1 MTSKAG
7 NDACNAGVVLIE
19 QQLIALTTFSTLLA
33 DWDGKG
39 RALPDLTAGERYL
52 QTTRAASRGSQHVE
66 AGVRLKHEPVSIR
79 LLWERFQD
87 HPEASSRVLRTACA
101 NAILAVASFFEH
113 HGMGT
118 LKTPEVQFL
127 MRIRDAALNAN
138 LFEIESG
145 QYIPVATFDGLAISD
160 KLNGTPLFGDGTT
173 PGFLEFGDVAALLA
187 YLSTHLSG
195 VQIMVS
201 AGDAG

>member
-7 NDACNAGVVLIE
+7 NDTCNDGVIE

-33 DWDGKG
+33 DWVGKG
-39 RALPDLTAGERYL
+39 RALPDLTVGERYL
-52 QTTRAASRGSQHVE
+52 QRRRAGSRGGLHIE
-66 AGVRLKHEPVSIR
+66 AGVGMKHEPVPIR

-101 NAILAVASFFEH
+101 NAILSVATFFEQ
-113 HGMGT
+113 HGMGA

-138 LFEIESG
+138 LFAIKSG
-145 QYIPVATFDGLAISD
+145 QYIPVATFEGLVISD
-160 KLNGTPLFGDGTT
+160 KLNGSPLFGDSTT
-173 PGFLEFGDVAALLA
+173 PGFLEFGDVAALLM
-187 YLSTHLSG
+187 YLSTHLSD

>member
-19 QQLIALTTFSTLLA
+19 QQLIALTTFVTLLA

-39 RALPDLTAGERYL
+39 RALPDLSAGERYL
-52 QTTRAASRGSQHVE
+52 QRRRAASRASPHIE
-66 AGVRLKHEPVSIR
+66 AGVRLKHEPVPLR

-87 HPEASSRVLRTACA
+87 YPEASSHVLRTACA
-101 NAILAVASFFEH
+101 NAILAVAVFFER
-113 HGMGT
+113 HGMGAS
-118 LKTPEVQFL
+118 KTPEVQFL
-127 MRIRDAALNAN
+127 MRIRDAAVNAN
-138 LFEIESG
+138 LFEIERG

-160 KLNGTPLFGDGTT
+160 KLNGAPLFGNEST

-195 VQIMVS
+195 VQTMVS
-201 AGDAG
+201 DGDAG

>member
-19 QQLIALTTFSTLLA
+19 QQLTALTTFSTLLA

-39 RALPDLTAGERYL
+39 RALPDLSAGERYL
-52 QTTRAASRGSQHVE
+52 QRRRAASRGDQHVE
-66 AGVRLKHEPVSIR
+66 AGVRLKHEPVPIR

-87 HPEASSRVLRTACA
+87 PPEASSRVLRTACA

-160 KLNGTPLFGDGTT
+160 KLNGTPLFGDGTS
-173 PGFLEFGDVAALLA
+173 PGFLQFGDVAALLA

>member
-19 QQLIALTTFSTLLA
+19 QQLIALTTFLTLLA

-52 QTTRAASRGSQHVE
+52 QRRRAASRASPHVE
-66 AGVRLKHEPVSIR
+66 AGVRLKLEPVPIR

-87 HPEASSRVLRTACA
+87 HPEASSRVLRTACS
-101 NAILAVASFFEH
+101 NAILAVAAFFEQ
-113 HGMGT
+113 HGMGA

-138 LFEIESG
+138 LF
-145 QYIPVATFDGLAISD
+145 
-160 KLNGTPLFGDGTT
+160 
-173 PGFLEFGDVAALLA
+173 
-187 YLSTHLSG
+187 
-195 VQIMVS
+195 
-201 AGDAG
+201 

>member
-33 DWDGKG
+33 DWDSKG
-39 RALPDLTAGERYL
+39 
-52 QTTRAASRGSQHVE
+52 RAASRGSQHVE
-66 AGVRLKHEPVSIR
+66 AGVRLKHEPVPIR

-101 NAILAVASFFEH
+101 NAILAVAAFFEQ
-113 HGMGT
+113 HGMGA

-145 QYIPVATFDGLAISD
+145 QYIPVATFNGLAISD
-160 KLNGTPLFGDGTT
+160 KLDGAPLFGDGTT

>member
-19 QQLIALTTFSTLLA
+19 QQLIALTTFVTLLA

-39 RALPDLTAGERYL
+39 GALPDLAAGERYL
-52 QTTRAASRGSQHVE
+52 QRRRAASRASPHIE
-66 AGVRLKHEPVSIR
+66 AGVKLKHEPVPIR

-87 HPEASSRVLRTACA
+87 HPEASSRVLRTAGV
-101 NAILAVASFFEH
+101 NAILAVAAFFER
-113 HGMGT
+113 HGMGAS
-118 LKTPEVQFL
+118 KTPEVQFL
-127 MRIRDAALNAN
+127 MRIRDAAVNAN

-160 KLNGTPLFGDGTT
+160 KLNGAPLFGDEST

-195 VQIMVS
+195 VQTMVS
-201 AGDAG
+201 DGDAG

>member
-19 QQLIALTTFSTLLA
+19 QQLIALTTFVTLLA

-39 RALPDLTAGERYL
+39 GALPDLAAGERYL
-52 QTTRAASRGSQHVE
+52 QRRRAASRASPHIE
-66 AGVRLKHEPVSIR
+66 AGVKLKHEPVPIR

-87 HPEASSRVLRTACA
+87 HPEASSRVLRTAGA
-101 NAILAVASFFEH
+101 NAILAVAAFFER
-113 HGMGT
+113 HGMGAS
-118 LKTPEVQFL
+118 KTPEVQFL
-127 MRIRDAALNAN
+127 MRIRDAAVNAN

-160 KLNGTPLFGDGTT
+160 KLNGAPLFGDEST
-173 PGFLEFGDVAALLA
+173 PGFLEFGDVAALPA

-195 VQIMVS
+195 VQTMVS
-201 AGDAG
+201 DGDAG

>member
-7 NDACNAGVVLIE
+7 NNACNAGVVLIE
-19 QQLIALTTFSTLLA
+19 QQLIALTTFATLLA

-52 QTTRAASRGSQHVE
+52 QRRRAASRASSHIE
-66 AGVRLKHEPVSIR
+66 AGVTLKHELVPIR
-79 LLWERFQD
+79 LLWERFLD
-87 HPEASSRVLRTACA
+87 FPEGSSSVLRTACA
-101 NAILAVASFFEH
+101 NAILAVAVFFEQ
-113 HGMGT
+113 HGMGA

-127 MRIRDAALNAN
+127 MRIRDAAVNAN

-145 QYIPVATFDGLAISD
+145 HYIPVATFDGLAISD
-160 KLNGTPLFGDGTT
+160 RLNGALLFGDETT

-195 VQIMVS
+195 VQTMVS

>member
-19 QQLIALTTFSTLLA
+19 QQLIALTTFVTLLA

-39 RALPDLTAGERYL
+39 GALPDLAAGERYL
-52 QTTRAASRGSQHVE
+52 QRRRAASRASPHIE
-66 AGVRLKHEPVSIR
+66 AGVKLKHEPVPIR

-87 HPEASSRVLRTACA
+87 HPEASSRVLRTAGA
-101 NAILAVASFFEH
+101 NAILAVAAFFER
-113 HGMGT
+113 HGMGAS
-118 LKTPEVQFL
+118 KTPEVQFL
-127 MRIRDAALNAN
+127 MRIRDAAMNAN
-138 LFEIESG
+138 LFEFESG

-160 KLNGTPLFGDGTT
+160 KLNGAPLFGDEST
-173 PGFLEFGDVAALLA
+173 PGFLEFGDVAALPA

-195 VQIMVS
+195 VQTMVS
-201 AGDAG
+201 DGDAG